1 MSSKTLF
8 IRRILSRTIKIN
20 QLVTISMIFCFHGF
34 MPYIKHLINGFQA
47 VKPINHDGSNI
58 QTHVQKL
65 HLWFLSDRR
74 ELESLGFI
82 NIVPWLNHY
91 STIFSNEPN
100 ELTSTLVTKDS
111 NCLNTGQIKNAK
123 NVDFK
128 TKHIWDNHE
137 GDGKSSVTIVFF
149 SDVLVWNTRS
159 IIVPD
164 WIGPILEQFLME

>member
-1 MSSKTLF
+1 ML
-8 IRRILSRTIKIN
+8 
-20 QLVTISMIFCFHGF
+20 
-34 MPYIKHLINGFQA
+34 YIKHLINGLQA
-47 VKPINHDGSNI
+47 VKPINHDGSHI

-65 HLWFLSDRR
+65 HLSFLSDRR

-91 STIFSNEPN
+91 STIVSNEPN

-111 NCLNTGQIKNAK
+111 NCLSCNTGQIKNAK

-137 GDGKSSVTIVFF
+137 RDSKSPSNYSFF
-149 SDVLVWNTRS
+149 WRIDMEYSEYYS
-159 IIVPD
+159 IILLLFSIESGRFSSSFWWNDPR
-164 WIGPILEQFLME
+164 WQGKML